1 MNTRNQPDRWEAT
14 LLAVVLA
21 IAGAPFLFATLGS
34 LMRPNIF
41 TSLAIHNAAPI
52 LLAVVGSI
60 LLIADRGPSALDS
73 PDRDPEGNRHGL

>member
-60 LLIADRGPSALDS
+60 LLIADRGADSADTGQQNQVG
-73 PDRDPEGNRHGL
+73 DRHGL